1 MDSVQ
6 LVNGSQRHLGGRP
19 TKRTP
24 ERENL
29 LLLAIAKGLPLK
41 AACKLA
47 GLGFTT
53 FNGWREEDPF
63 FAEKIEF
70 AEAQAIERNLVLIQ
84 RAALKDWKAA
94 AWLLERRHP
103 DLFAR
108 QLNQQVSVRGTSND
122 VISWL
127 QEALPGVQN
136 FVQGATTDHED
147 LRLDPQP
154 QAREFARRSDC
165 VVEPAI
171 FAIAISP

>member
-1 MDSVQ
+1 MGSVQ
-6 LVNGSQRHLGGRP
+6 LVNGTERHLGGRP

-70 AEAQAIERNLVLIQ
+70 AEAQAIERNLALIQ

-94 AWLLERRHP
+94 AWILESRYP
-103 DLFAR
+103 DMFAR
-108 QLNQQVSVRGTSND
+108 QLNQQVSVRSTSND
-122 VISWL
+122 VISRL
-127 QEALPGVQN
+127 QKTLPGVQDL
-136 FVQGATTDHED
+136 VRGTTTDRED
-147 LRLDPQP
+147 LGLDPQP
-154 QAREFARRSDC
+154 
-165 VVEPAI
+165 
-171 FAIAISP
+171 